1 VAALSSETLLQKCRS
16 SSQAVSGKE
25 LKQPKSIRWDQ
36 KPWSWLQDHRIRQ
49 GIFWEFPKFFF
60 FNENMETPKNS
71 NQEQAPICLSSTQ
84 KEKRLQ

>member
-16 SSQAVSGKE
+16 SSQPVSGKE
-25 LKQPKSIRWDQ
+25 LKQPKAIRWDQ
-36 KPWSWLQDHRIRQ
+36 KTWSWLQDHRIRK
-49 GIFWEFPKFFF
+49 EFPKFFF